1 MSNLL
6 GAYTPQAGSQ
16 VESIHR
22 DVRDDIRR
30 MLAIVEEVGSMA
42 PEMKKTR
49 TDALRQSLENIQW

>member
-6 GAYTPQAGSQ
+6 GAYGPQPGS
-16 VESIHR
+16 EIDAIYI
-22 DVRDDIRR
+22 DVREDIKR

-49 TDALRQSLENIQW
+49 TDALRQSLESICW